1 VKNTQSF
8 NVTGS
13 SGVSFGNVSQTVG
26 SSPPEPRAEE
36 PRAVKVLFLAA
47 NPAGT
52 SPLRLDQEVKAV
64 GEALRSPR
72 PEARFELLQS
82 WAVGYREIQDELLR
96 HEPDIVHLSGH
107 GASTGRLLLED
118 NAFRDLASPHRQP
131 AADPEETTRQA
142 LGRLFSVARGRIR
155 CVVLNACHSEP
166 VARAIAEHIDCVV
179 GMSTAVGDTAAIRFS
194 WAFYNALAYGRSVKD
209 AFDLA
214 SAQAD
219 LGGIPGGDVPRLL
232 ALRADPMR
240 MTFA

>member
-1 VKNTQSF
+1 MKNTQSF
-8 NVTGS
+8 NLTGA

-26 SSPPEPRAEE
+26 VPSPEPQKEE
-36 PRAVKVLFLAA
+36 PRVIKVLFLAA

-52 SPLRLDQEVKAV
+52 ARLQLDQEVKAV

-72 PEARFELLQS
+72 PETRFELLQS

-107 GASTGRLLLED
+107 GTSTGRLLLDD
-118 NAFRDLASPHRQP
+118 NASRDLSAPHRQP
-131 AADPEETTRQA
+131 VADPEETTRQA
-142 LGRLFSVARGRIR
+142 LGRLFSIARGRIR
-155 CVVLNACHSEP
+155 CVVLNACHSEA
-166 VARAIAEHIDCVV
+166 VAHAIAEHIDCVV
-179 GMSTAVGDTAAIRFS
+179 GMSTAIGDTSAIRFS

-219 LGGIPGGDVPRLL
+219 LGSIPGGDVPRLL
-232 ALRADPMR
+232 CPRVDPMR
-240 MTFA
+240 VAFS